1 MMKSIDGNR
10 QHHNSQQQRLFRLF
24 QALREDN
31 LDFASRLIE
40 EGAPLDL
47 PLILKE
53 EDGAVPRA
61 DQFGFEEVPSLKSVT
76 ALGYAAGRG
85 AEDHVHWLLS
95 QMASISAPFSGG
107 RDAAWLAMEMGQI
120 GIMSMLLEK
129 GVRVDLR
136 IRPSHGPSRLIA
148 ATQLSNYDAVDVLVH
163 SKARISA
170 YDEKGRTALHY
181 NFSKDPYTDIDYQIG
196 QLLIDWGGIPGA
208 MDKDGITVSDLAH
221 CEPQH
226 ALLRAHGITKRLDEV
241 EEEMAQKKLLEDEP
255 EFDPKDIVRP
265 AADDPGIP
273 QLNKVP
279 VFKKPRF

>member
-24 QALREDN
+24 QALREDD
-31 LDFASRLIE
+31 LDFAAKLIE

-47 PLILKE
+47 PLLLRE

-61 DQFGFEEVPSLKSVT
+61 AQFGFEEVPSLTNVT

-85 AEDHVHWLLS
+85 AEDHVMWLLS

-136 IRPSHGPSRLIA
+136 IRPSYGPTRLIA
-148 ATQLSNYDAVDVLVH
+148 ATKLSNYDAADVLVH
-163 SKARISA
+163 SKARVSA
-170 YDEKGRTALHY
+170 YDDRGRTALHY
-181 NFSKDPYTDIDYQIG
+181 NFDKDPYTKIDYQIG

-208 MDKDGITVSDLAH
+208 MDKDGVTVAALAH
-221 CEPQH
+221 CDPQR
-226 ALLRAHGITKRLDEV
+226 ALLRAHGISKELDEV
-241 EEEMAQKKLLEDEP
+241 EKEMGRKKLLEEEP

-265 AADDPGIP
+265 APDDPGIP
-273 QLNKVP
+273 QINKVP